1 MEFLVYMVT
10 YVIAYHLVY
19 FILKTIEYFYGTQ
32 VVIVVGLL
40 LTGIAFTAL
49 WRLIV
54 NS

>member
-10 YVIAYHLVY
+10 YVIAYPLVY

-32 VVIVVGLL
+32 VAIVVGLL
-40 LTGIAFTAL
+40 LIGIAFIAV